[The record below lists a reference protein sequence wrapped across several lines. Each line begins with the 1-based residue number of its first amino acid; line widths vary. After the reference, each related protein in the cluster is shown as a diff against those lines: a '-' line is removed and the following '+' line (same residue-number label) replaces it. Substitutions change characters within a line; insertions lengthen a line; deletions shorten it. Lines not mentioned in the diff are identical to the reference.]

1 MIHIRYMEDK
11 IINIGIHVFWFTVC
25 IGISY
30 IYLGSVSIL
39 IMMYTQYHQFF
50 KIYLSV
56 IIDYASFKTWKTG
69 RYMNQ

>member
-1 MIHIRYMEDK
+1 MCFGLR
-11 IINIGIHVFWFTVC
+11 

-30 IYLGSVSIL
+30 IYLGSVPIL

-56 IIDYASFKTWKTG
+56 IIEYSSFKQWKKPADT
-69 RYMNQ
+69 

>member
-1 MIHIRYMEDK
+1 MFF
-11 IINIGIHVFWFTVC
+11 GLC

-30 IYLGSVSIL
+30 IYLGSVPIL

-56 IIDYASFKTWKTG
+56 IIDYSFSKK
-69 RYMNQ
+69 